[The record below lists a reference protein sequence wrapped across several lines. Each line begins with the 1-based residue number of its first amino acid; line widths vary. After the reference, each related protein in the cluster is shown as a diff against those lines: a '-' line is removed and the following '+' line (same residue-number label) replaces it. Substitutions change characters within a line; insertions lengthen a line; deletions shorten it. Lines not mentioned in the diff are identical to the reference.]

1 MMNIYRTKPE
11 EPMLD
16 NLIRENKP
24 RLVVD
29 IGSGSGDY
37 IVNSARENPDKEFVA
52 IDLDY
57 GPGQELKKEKN
68 VNRIKADARYLPLR
82 SECSDLTAELGCSKM
97 VISSNKNEDKYKI
110 FEEMHRITKQNGIGV
125 NGPLDEKIGLLPSDP
140 SYRRRLK
147 DLANEAI
154 RVGGKKN
161 ENGKS
166 WHVILPP
173 KKEFLEIR
181 NVIKG
186 ILDVP
191 TEELLRSFGLET
203 FEKVPSPSSM
213 VEPTYF
219 YTWRRAEPEELKGK
233 RIVRTDYSYLEDL
246 IKDMQEIDV

>member
-1 MMNIYRTKPE
+1 MTNIYRTKPK
-11 EPMLD
+11 EPLLD
-16 NLIRENKP
+16 DLIRENKP

-57 GPGQELKKEKN
+57 GPEQELKKEKN
-68 VNRIKADARYLPLR
+68 VNRIKADARYIPLKD
-82 SECSDLTAELGCSKM
+82 ECSEMTTELGCSPM
-97 VISSNKNEDKYKI
+97 VISLTKNEDRYKI

-125 NGPLDEKIGLLPSDP
+125 NEPLDDKIGLLPSDP

-147 DLANEAI
+147 DLANEAV
-154 RVGGKKN
+154 RVGSKKN
-161 ENGKS
+161 ENGEG
-166 WHVILPP
+166 WHVIMPP

-203 FEKVPSPSSM
+203 FEKVPSSSFM
-213 VEPTYF
+213 IEPTCF
-219 YTWRRAEPEELKGK
+219 YIWRRAEPEELKGK
-233 RIVRTDYSYLEDL
+233 RIVRTDYLHLEDL
-246 IKDMQEIDV
+246 IKDLQEIDV